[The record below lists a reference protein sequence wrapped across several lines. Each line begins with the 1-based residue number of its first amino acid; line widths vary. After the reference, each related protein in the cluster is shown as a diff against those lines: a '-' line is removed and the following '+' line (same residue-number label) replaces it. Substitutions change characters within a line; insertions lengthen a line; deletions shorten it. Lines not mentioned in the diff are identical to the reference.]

1 MVVAVL
7 ETTLLGTVG
16 LEVRVAVAQAVL
28 PAVRELL
35 VRVVMVVLVLV
46 LVLLA
51 VAVEVAQARIT
62 GRRIH

>member
-1 MVVAVL
+1 MVVVAV

-28 PAVRELL
+28 PVVRGLL

-46 LVLLA
+46 LVLRA
-51 VAVEVAQARIT
+51 VAVEVAQARLM